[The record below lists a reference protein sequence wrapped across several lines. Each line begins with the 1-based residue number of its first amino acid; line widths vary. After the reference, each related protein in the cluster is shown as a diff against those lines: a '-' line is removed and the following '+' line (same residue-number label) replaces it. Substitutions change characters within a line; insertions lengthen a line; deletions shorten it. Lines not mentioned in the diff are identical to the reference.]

1 MPKIFTDSL
10 WKVFR
15 HLQYVSIKNQQ
26 IQLSGNLNF
35 KRMKKIILINAV
47 TWATLLLGAAGLLND
62 HPNFIYMFFGI
73 VIAFSILHGL
83 LADFEKR
90 KRKTC
95 TE

>member
-1 MPKIFTDSL
+1 VEGFSPFAICIDQKSTNSAFGQ
-10 WKVFR
+10 F
-15 HLQYVSIKNQQ
+15 
-26 IQLSGNLNF
+26 NF
-35 KRMKKIILINAV
+35 KRMKKIILINALI
-47 TWATLLLGAAGLLND
+47 WAALLLGAAGILND

-73 VIAFSILHGL
+73 VVAFSILHGL